1 MCLAFK
7 KKKKL
12 TVMIACQ
19 YIYNVDLTKKS
30 VTDMTQKYTTSI
42 KKNTLMCHYVVYF
55 IMIKGHLLV
64 TSEIS
69 LVVLENMALRSCF
82 CYCSAVTMMVLCCL
96 GVEPIS
102 VDQLQPIN
110 VV

>member
-1 MCLAFK
+1 
-7 KKKKL
+7 
-12 TVMIACQ
+12 
-19 YIYNVDLTKKS
+19 
-30 VTDMTQKYTTSI
+30 
-42 KKNTLMCHYVVYF
+42 
-55 IMIKGHLLV
+55 MIKGHLLV

-82 CYCSAVTMMVLCCL
+82 CYFSAVTMMVLCCL